1 MSLTS
6 YLTALTRVYENG
18 KGGIRT
24 PSPIGNRLQ
33 RSVTLQLYRLPVL
46 LSYLVCLP
54 LSTKSIYLLD
64 YSNTQLLIIDL
75 SMRLTMF
82 EKCSY
87 DETTFREAISNSLS
101 VREVLSKLNLKA
113 TNGNYRTFYK
123 KVSAL
128 GIKTDHFRPY
138 RGSESNRS
146 MYALEEILVEDSEY
160 SGTTRIKIKLLKAN
174 LLSYE
179 CSLCHI
185 AEWNGKS
192 ISLHLD
198 HINGNRTDNR
208 IENLRLL
215 CPNCH
220 SQTDTY
226 SGKNF
231 GRYSGKE
238 KQTAKEKKVKRQ
250 KTQKT
255 CITCG
260 INVEKRSE
268 RCRSCSSYKN
278 AKTKIEWP
286 PVKDLLKM
294 LESSSYSAI
303 GRELGV
309 SDNAIRKHLQR
320 HKNRE

>member
-1 MSLTS
+1 
-6 YLTALTRVYENG
+6 
-18 KGGIRT
+18 
-24 PSPIGNRLQ
+24 
-33 RSVTLQLYRLPVL
+33 
-46 LSYLVCLP
+46 
-54 LSTKSIYLLD
+54 
-64 YSNTQLLIIDL
+64 
-75 SMRLTMF
+75 
-82 EKCSY
+82 
-87 DETTFREAISNSLS
+87 
-101 VREVLSKLNLKA
+101 
-113 TNGNYRTFYK
+113 
-123 KVSAL
+123 
-128 GIKTDHFRPY
+128 
-138 RGSESNRS
+138 

-260 INVEKRSE
+260 INDFFSIYGKLNLLVFFEARIFDRWGEK
-268 RCRSCSSYKN
+268 
-278 AKTKIEWP
+278 
-286 PVKDLLKM
+286 V
-294 LESSSYSAI
+294 LESNNPYFTWD
-303 GRELGV
+303 GTHLGV
-309 SDNAIRKHLQR
+309 AETPGVFVYTMKATFIDGYSRTDYKGSITLIK
-320 HKNRE
+320 